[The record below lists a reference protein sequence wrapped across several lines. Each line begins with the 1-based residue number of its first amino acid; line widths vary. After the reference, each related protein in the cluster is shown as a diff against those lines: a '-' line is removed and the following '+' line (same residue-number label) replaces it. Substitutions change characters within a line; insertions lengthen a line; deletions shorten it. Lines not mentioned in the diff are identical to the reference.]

1 MNLLKRILRFF
12 FKEKKVYSYD
22 VLIRDHKAIIEI
34 VLQDIVTYNKN
45 IEKILNNNNLL
56 EDTDYK
62 FIPKINAETT
72 RTNMLYSWCT
82 DHGRRLD
89 DVNKEIYRFLKL
101 SDELIK
107 QFNTM
112 KKLKQND
119 NLFKF
124 NIRQLQ
130 PYIINLENIR
140 EVLTMK

>member
-1 MNLLKRILRFF
+1 MNLLKRIFRFF

-22 VLIRDHKAIIEI
+22 VLIRDHKTIIEI

-89 DVNKEIYRFLKL
+89 DVNKEIYKFLSL

>member
-130 PYIINLENIR
+130 PYNINLENIR

>member
-1 MNLLKRILRFF
+1 MNLIKRIFRFF
-12 FKEKKVYSYD
+12 FKEKKIYSYD
-22 VLIRDHKAIIEI
+22 VLIRDHKAIVEI
-34 VLQDIVTYNKN
+34 VLPDILSYNKN

-56 EDTDYK
+56 EDTEYK

-82 DHGRRLD
+82 DHGRRLE
-89 DVNKEIYRFLKL
+89 DVNKEIQNFLRL

-107 QFNTM
+107 KFNTM
-112 KKLKQND
+112 KRLKQND

-140 EVLTMK
+140 GVLTMK

>member
-1 MNLLKRILRFF
+1 MKFLKRIFRFF
-12 FKEKKVYSYD
+12 FKEKIVYSYD
-22 VLIRDHKAIIEI
+22 VLIRDHKAIVEI
-34 VLQDIVTYNKN
+34 VLPDILSYNKN

-56 EDTDYK
+56 EDTEYK

-82 DHGRRLD
+82 DHGRRLE
-89 DVNKEIYRFLKL
+89 DVNKEIQNFLRL

-112 KKLKQND
+112 KRLKQND

-140 EVLTMK
+140 GVLTMK

>member
-1 MNLLKRILRFF
+1 MNLLKRIFRFF

-22 VLIRDHKAIIEI
+22 VLIRDHKTIIEI

-89 DVNKEIYRFLKL
+89 DVNKEIYKFLNL

>member
-1 MNLLKRILRFF
+1 MNLLKRMFRFF

-22 VLIRDHKAIIEI
+22 VLIRDHKTIIEI

-89 DVNKEIYRFLKL
+89 DVNKEIYKFLSL

>member
-1 MNLLKRILRFF
+1 MNLIKRIFRFF

-22 VLIRDHKAIIEI
+22 VLIRDHKAIVEI
-34 VLQDIVTYNKN
+34 VLEDIVTYNKN

-82 DHGRRLD
+82 DHGRRLE
-89 DVNKEIYRFLKL
+89 DVNKEIYKFLSL

>member
-1 MNLLKRILRFF
+1 MKFLKRIFRFF
-12 FKEKKVYSYD
+12 FKEKIVYSYD
-22 VLIRDHKAIIEI
+22 VLIRDHKAIVEI
-34 VLQDIVTYNKN
+34 VLPDILSYNKN

-56 EDTDYK
+56 EDTEYK

-82 DHGRRLD
+82 DHGRRLE
-89 DVNKEIYRFLKL
+89 DVNKEIQKFLNL
-101 SDELIK
+101 SNELIK

-140 EVLTMK
+140 GVLTMK